1 MKYNGKEVEVTC
13 TLKNDTIEIAIIDT
27 LNLKF
32 PFYNINEAA
41 EFLVNEYGGTK
52 EEAVLALKNLLQD
65 TDVLRDTVQ
74 TETKT
79 KESNHQDLINNIE
92 SGNFNGITANDLLKY
107 FRHVYNSKYNEEY
120 RIDYDKDRKI
130 LEDNIKRFGVEE
142 TVCRIDKLIY
152 NYNAIGSKYSRP
164 YVRQLDIH
172 AKNPWI
178 SDKLQGMERVVKNTS
193 FDNKSQKDCWI
204 DHLDPEDRCIEISTK
219 DFFSMS
225 MEEFDTYVRNEFLK
239 KGIDVNDLSLPP
251 EIVKER
257 YKDEIKAL
265 EEADRTGRHE

>member
-13 TLKNDTIEIAIIDT
+13 TLKNNDTIEIAIIDT

-32 PFYNINEAA
+32 LFYNISEAA
-41 EFLVNEYGGTK
+41 EFLVNEYGGTE
-52 EEAVLALKNLLQD
+52 EEAVLALKNLLQE
-65 TDVLRDTVQ
+65 TDVSRDTVQ

-193 FDNKSQKDCWI
+193 FNNEKGQ
-204 DHLDPEDRCIEISTK
+204 EDRCIEISTR

-239 KGIDVNDLSLPP
+239 KGIDINDLSLPP
-251 EIVKER
+251 EVVKER

-265 EEADRTGRHE
+265 EEADAKRIEEKE